1 MLTELSLTASAVLFA
16 AATGVIV
23 LAGTRLTSRAD
34 RLADRTGLGE
44 AITGAVF
51 LGACTS
57 LPGITA
63 SVTAAFDGR
72 PALSLSNAVGGIAAQ
87 TAFLAIADIAYR
99 KANLEH
105 AAASLLNMM
114 QSALLVAMLA
124 VLLLGMFSPA
134 VTFLGIHPV
143 TPVLFVAY
151 ALGLKLIRSA
161 QGQPTWKPT
170 MTAETAI
177 DQPDEPE
184 GGGQVRRLLLVQF
197 FVAAALVVVAGWVLT
212 RSAESLADRT
222 GLDDT
227 LVGGVFTA
235 VCTSLPEL
243 VTSVAAV
250 RRGALTLAVGGIIGG
265 NAFDTLFAAMAD
277 IAYRPGSIYH
287 AAREAGGGQEMLI
300 VLTIVMT
307 AVLLLGLL
315 RRERQGMANIGF
327 ESVMVLGLYLGGV
340 ALLTVM

>member
-1 MLTELSLTASAVLFA
+1 
-16 AATGVIV
+16 
-23 LAGTRLTSRAD
+23 
-34 RLADRTGLGE
+34 
-44 AITGAVF
+44 
-51 LGACTS
+51 
-57 LPGITA
+57 
-63 SVTAAFDGR
+63 VTAAFDGR
-72 PALSLSNAVGGIAAQ
+72 PALSVSNAIGGIAAQ
-87 TAFLAIADIAYR
+87 TAFLAIADVAYR

-114 QSALLVAMLA
+114 QSALLVALLGI
-124 VLLLGMFSPA
+124 LLLGMFSPNVA
-134 VTFLGIHPV
+134 ILGIHPV

-151 ALGLKLIRSA
+151 VLGLRLIQTARSE
-161 QGQPTWKPT
+161 PTWKPA

-184 GGGQVRRLLLVQF
+184 GGGRIRRSLFLQ
-197 FVAAALVVVAGWVLT
+197 FVALAVLVVVAGWILT

-227 LVGGVFTA
+227 LVGGFFTA

-277 IAYRPGSIYH
+277 VAYRPGSIYH
-287 AAREAGGGQEMLI
+287 AAREAGGGQVMLI
-300 VLTIVMT
+300 VLSIVMT
-307 AVLLLGLL
+307 SILLLGLL
-315 RRERQGMANIGF
+315 RRERQGMGNIGF
-327 ESVMVLGLYLGGV
+327 ESALVLGLYVGGV
-340 ALLTVM
+340 ALLTLM